1 MGTEI
6 LFFCLLAAG
15 FGFAA
20 VFYVR
25 RRANRTA
32 VIFLTLRVLLVL
44 MLLLAFFE
52 PVITFDRL
60 GTGPRPIP
68 VLIDAS
74 MSMRLFYPE
83 STVLP
88 FVRSLDSLENA
99 GPSNPHFRFY
109 RFGDSLRTCPARH
122 ITSFA
127 DLQSFLPGTDA
138 DPVIRDA
145 PFVLVVSDGNFS
157 NTSLSHEARQDKA
170 CYYLELPRVSPW
182 PYLQTEILDAR
193 ESVSL
198 DSASVVTARIH
209 GFVPRRRPLSI
220 VCRNQGTIVSQKAIV
235 ADSGYFVDT
244 AEIRLPTSRQ
254 GRFVYTVLVEN
265 TADTLRSALYFSQS
279 VVPQRFLAIVQSAAP
294 LLDRRFV
301 TMALQSDPQW
311 RTVPHDAPT
320 CDALFLFDYADVMAP
335 LFRSLDS
342 RGVAVF
348 LGAFPCAD
356 RQDLTPAAF
365 SLAPANPYDTLF
377 ARFCSMDV
385 APPSRIPVCRPPF
398 LAHSRTV
405 LYCRARVEG
414 QSAVTADSLPFL
426 TMGTFQGRAAV
437 AVAGREL
444 WHIDFLPLAVAK
456 EGETPGFIRCV
467 TTFVKNRLVS
477 NLRENL
483 AAYPSAAELFEHDS
497 IPVTVLLPADL
508 NAADVYGGNAG
519 PAHGFDVRFT
529 IDLSG
534 KKIVDSLFALAGID
548 PQNRAQ
554 VKLPPLAAGSYRF
567 TCSAVLG
574 GRQRSFSDTLYV
586 GANSPELSARAQNT
600 VLLNQFAIP
609 LKSGNAREVRA
620 LYDAHSE
627 GKRATVSRYLQLRQ
641 TWILLALIIALL
653 TAEWVVRRKKGLD

>member
-1 MGTEI
+1 MGTAI
-6 LFFCLLAAG
+6 LFICLLAAG

-25 RRANRTA
+25 RHDNRAA
-32 VIFLTLRVLLVL
+32 AIFLVLRVLLVL
-44 MLLLAFFE
+44 LLLLAFFE

-60 GTGPRPIP
+60 ETRPRTIP
-68 VLIDAS
+68 VLVDAS

-83 STVLP
+83 STVIP
-88 FVRSLDSLENA
+88 FVRSLDSLGSA
-99 GPSNPHFRFY
+99 GPAGPRFRFY
-109 RFGDSLRTCPARH
+109 RFGDSLRACPASEV
-122 ITSFA
+122 TSFS
-127 DLQSFLPGTDA
+127 DLQSFLPVADA

-157 NTSLSHEARQDKA
+157 NTSLSHEALQDKA

-182 PYLQTEILDAR
+182 PYLQTEILGAR
-193 ESVSL
+193 ESVPV
-198 DSASVVTARIH
+198 DSASAVTARIRGYAPH
-209 GFVPRRRPLSI
+209 RRSFSI
-220 VCRNQGTIVSQKAIV
+220 TCRNQGVLVSRRTIV
-235 ADSGYFVDT
+235 ADSGYFADT
-244 AEIRLPTSRQ
+244 AEIRLPTGRQ

-265 TADTLRSALYFSQS
+265 AADTLRSALYFSQS
-279 VVPQRFLAIVQSAAP
+279 VVPQKFLAIVRSAAP
-294 LLDRRFV
+294 LLDRRFF

-311 RTVPHDAPT
+311 RIVPHDAPH
-320 CDALFLFDYADVMAP
+320 CDALFLFDYADTMAP
-335 LFRSLDS
+335 LLRSLDS

-348 LGAFPCAD
+348 LGAFPCAG

-365 SLAPANPYDTLF
+365 SLAPSNPYDTLF

-398 LAHSRTV
+398 LTRSRTV
-405 LYCRARVEG
+405 LSCRARVEG
-414 QSAVTADSLPFL
+414 QSAVTADSIPFL
-426 TMGTFQGRAAV
+426 TTGTFQGRSAV

-444 WHIDFLPLAVAK
+444 WRIDFLPLAVAK
-456 EGETPGFIRCV
+456 EGETPGFIRCA
-467 TTFVKNRLVS
+467 TAFIKNRLVS

-497 IPVTVLLPADL
+497 IPVAVLLPADL
-508 NAADVYGGNAG
+508 DAADMYGGNAG
-519 PAHGFDVRFT
+519 PAHVFEVRFT

-548 PQNRAQ
+548 PQNKAQ
-554 VKLPPLAAGSYRF
+554 VKLPPLPAGAYRF

-574 GRQRSFSDTLYV
+574 GRQRSFSDSLYV
-586 GANSPELSARAQNT
+586 GASSPELSARAQNT

-609 LKSGNAREVRA
+609 LKSGNAREVLP
-620 LYDAHSE
+620 LYGAHAV